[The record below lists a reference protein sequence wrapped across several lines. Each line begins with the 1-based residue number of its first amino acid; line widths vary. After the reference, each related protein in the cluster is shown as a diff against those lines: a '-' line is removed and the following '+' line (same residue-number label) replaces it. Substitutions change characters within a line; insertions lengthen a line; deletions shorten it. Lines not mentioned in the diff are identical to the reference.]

1 MPVRQAERVTDE
13 DLPPDVATYQHH
25 LQQLR
30 SVDVSNDDDIDD
42 ERAAL
47 TAALNDPD
55 QLAGDAAAVDHL
67 DRVAAQRASA
77 ASFTAWLRQHE
88 DLFPADSYCHHR
100 AQQWLTLKQVQ
111 ENPQTPLPLA
121 ELDDWNQ
128 RQLTHLSDSPPHLR
142 ALADSGR
149 TRRSR
154 QLAQA
159 RLDQLQTKDSS
170 S

>member
-1 MPVRQAERVTDE
+1 M
-13 DLPPDVATYQHH
+13 ATYQHH
-25 LQQLR
+25 LQELR
-30 SVDVSNDDDIDD
+30 SADIDHD
-42 ERAAL
+42 HAAL

-67 DRVAAQRASA
+67 DRVAAQRPSA

-100 AQQWLTLKQVQ
+100 AQQWLPLKHLQ
-111 ENPQTPLPLA
+111 ENPQTPLSLA
-121 ELDDWNQ
+121 ELDDWTQ
-128 RQLTHLSDSPPHLR
+128 RQLSHHSDSPPHLR

-149 TRRSR
+149 TRRIR
-154 QLAQA
+154 RLAQA
-159 RLDQLQTKDSS
+159 RLDQLQPNDSS

>member
-1 MPVRQAERVTDE
+1 MPIRHAEGVTDE
-13 DLPPDVATYQHH
+13 DVPPDVATYQHH
-25 LQQLR
+25 LQELR
-30 SVDVSNDDDIDD
+30 SADIDHD
-42 ERAAL
+42 HAAL

-67 DRVAAQRASA
+67 DRVAAQRSSA

-100 AQQWLTLKQVQ
+100 AQQWLTLKHLQ
-111 ENPQTPLPLA
+111 ENPQTPLSLA
-121 ELDDWNQ
+121 ELDDWTQ
-128 RQLTHLSDSPPHLR
+128 RQLSHHSDSPPHLR

-149 TRRSR
+149 TRRIR

-159 RLDQLQTKDSS
+159 RLDQLQPNDSS

>member
-1 MPVRQAERVTDE
+1 MSRPSCPSGTLKRVTDE
-13 DLPPDVATYQHH
+13 DVPPDVATHQHH
-25 LQQLR
+25 LQELR
-30 SVDVSNDDDIDD
+30 SADIDHD
-42 ERAAL
+42 HAAL

-67 DRVAAQRASA
+67 DRVAAQRSSA

-100 AQQWLTLKQVQ
+100 AQQWLTLKHLQ
-111 ENPQTPLPLA
+111 ENPQTPLSLA
-121 ELDDWNQ
+121 ELDDWTQ
-128 RQLTHLSDSPPHLR
+128 RQLSHHSDSPPHLR

-149 TRRSR
+149 TRRIR

-159 RLDQLQTKDSS
+159 RLDQLQPKDSPS
-170 S
+170 

>member
-13 DLPPDVATYQHH
+13 DLPPDVATHQYH

-30 SVDVSNDDDIDD
+30 SVDIDHD
-42 ERAAL
+42 HAAL
-47 TAALNDPD
+47 TAAFNDPD

-67 DRVAAQRASA
+67 DRVAAQQASA
-77 ASFTAWLRQHE
+77 ASFTAWLREHE

-121 ELDDWNQ
+121 ELDDWTQ
-128 RQLTHLSDSPPHLR
+128 RQLSHHSDSPPHLR

-149 TRRSR
+149 TRRIR

-159 RLDQLQTKDSS
+159 QLDQLRTKDSS